1 MLRTTSRLAVL
12 LVVASLACAIQ
23 ASDHNTLTDAEMA
36 GGWKLLFDGTTYS
49 NWTGMKGSP
58 LPEAN
63 WAIED
68 GTIRTVPGGGRD
80 LVSTKEYD
88 NFELTFDVKILA
100 DGNSGVKYGV
110 QQEWLSPHWSPDA
123 APRAKAGQAL
133 SAVGFE
139 YQVLDDATLKN
150 KPNWELDSM
159 GSLYLLYAP
168 AKNKNQA
175 PFGEWNTCKI
185 VVNGTHAEH
194 WLNGDKI
201 LEYEL
206 GTKELLALVRETKFR
221 AAPGYGKKASGY
233 IVLTHHSSPAWF
245 RNIKIRELE

>member
-1 MLRTTSRLAVL
+1 MSRLVAL
-12 LVVASLACAIQ
+12 FVVASLACTIQ
-23 ASDHNTLTDAEMA
+23 ASDHNTLTDAEKA
-36 GGWKLLFDGTTYS
+36 DGWKLLFDGATYD
-49 NWTGMKGSP
+49 NWAGMKGSP

-80 LVSTKEYD
+80 LVSTTEYN
-88 NFELTFDVKILA
+88 NFELVFDVKILA

-110 QQEWLSPHWSPDA
+110 QQEWLSPHWSPND

-139 YQVLDDATLKN
+139 YQVLDDAMIKS
-150 KPNWELDSM
+150 KPNWELGSM

-168 AKNKNQA
+168 DKNKKQA

-185 VVNGTHAEH
+185 IVDGTHVEH
-194 WLNGDKI
+194 WLNGDRI
-201 LEYEL
+201 LQYEL
-206 GTKELLALVRETKFR
+206 GTKELLALVRETKFHV
-221 AAPGYGKKASGY
+221 ASGYGEKAAGY

-245 RNIKIRELE
+245 RNVKIREAE